1 LPSYDVHQHFWPPAF
16 IDALSQRTAP
26 PRLRDGVLE
35 LAVEG
40 NFAVDFADHDLGRRL
55 ELLDRHGIDVAL
67 ISLAPTME
75 VNGQDELVDAYYTG
89 ILEIARESG
98 GRLRPLANGECKD
111 GFAGACVSAPALV
124 EGVGPLLAGLE
135 AAGQILFVHPG
146 PPVAPPAGAP
156 AWWTPIAEYT
166 AQMQAA
172 YLAWLGRDAERHTGL
187 PVIFAI
193 LAGGAP
199 IQLERFAS
207 RNIQVPPHPNV
218 YFDIASYGHRA
229 LELCVAAYGVGQLVF
244 GSDTPVLDPGP
255 GLQALAEFGDAVV
268 ETVWRE
274 NPARLLGDKQ

>member
-1 LPSYDVHQHFWPPAF
+1 VLTIDVHQHFWPPAF
-16 IDALSQRTAP
+16 LEALARRTAP
-26 PRLRDGVLE
+26 PRLHDGVLE

-40 NFAVDFADHDLGRRL
+40 SFAVDFADHDLGRRL
-55 ELLDRHGIDVAL
+55 DLLDRHGIDVAL

-75 VNGQDELVDAYYTG
+75 VEGEHELVDAFYTG
-89 ILEIARESG
+89 ILEVARESR

-111 GFAGACVSAPALV
+111 GFAGACVSAPALA
-124 EGVGPLLAGLE
+124 EGVEPLLGELE
-135 AAGQILFVHPG
+135 AAGQLLFVHPG
-146 PPVAPPAGAP
+146 PPVAVPVGAP

-172 YLAWLGRDAERHTGL
+172 YLAWLARDAEGHADL

-207 RNIQVPPHPNV
+207 RSIEVPRHSNV

-274 NPARLLGDKQ
+274 NPTRVLG